1 MISIPVSSE
10 NLEQRLLRE
19 LHAALAHEIQKI
31 TETVISDAHATFE
44 KEIRAKLGIAAIN
57 LANYYT
63 VERIGGNL
71 VITVR
76 LEGAK

>member
-1 MISIPVSSE
+1 MIQPPAE
-10 NLEQRLLRE
+10 NFEQRLMRE
-19 LHAALAHEIQKI
+19 LLSH
-31 TETVISDAHATFE
+31 FE
-44 KEIRAKLGIAAIN
+44 KEIKGLTEKIITDATQQFQNEVRMAVGKVVIN